1 MCSLSVR
8 VIAGYD
14 WFFVLYLYL
23 IHTILNMFPVAFL
36 AYYQF
41 GKMKDNLS
49 KDLVIVVNLKRK

>member
-8 VIAGYD
+8 VIVGYD

-23 IHTILNMFPVAFL
+23 VHTILNMFPVAFL

-41 GKMKDNLS
+41 YS
-49 KDLVIVVNLKRK
+49 EIHVIQLLAVESVS

>member
-23 IHTILNMFPVAFL
+23 VHTILNMFPVAFDS
-36 AYYQF
+36 YCQF
-41 GKMKDNLS
+41 CKKKDNLI
-49 KDLVIVVNLKRK
+49 KYFEIVIN